1 MDIEFGPDG
10 SLYVIE
16 WGSGFGGNNVDSGIY
31 RIDYVG
37 AGRRP
42 IAHATATPDTGPA
55 PLTVQFSSAGS
66 NDPDGTAL
74 TYAWDFNGDG
84 TTDSTEPNPTF
95 TYTTAGQLHR
105 DAAGDRRVRRHRR
118 RQRPDHGRATRA
130 RW

>member
-16 WGSGFGGNNVDSGIY
+16 WGSGFGGNNADSGIY

-42 IAHATATPDTGPA
+42 IAVATATPDSGPT

-84 TTDSTEPNPTF
+84 TVDSTAAERRASR
-95 TYTTAGQLHR
+95 TT
-105 DAAGDRRVRRHRR
+105 
-118 RQRPDHGRATRA
+118 PRATTPRPCA
-130 RW
+130 